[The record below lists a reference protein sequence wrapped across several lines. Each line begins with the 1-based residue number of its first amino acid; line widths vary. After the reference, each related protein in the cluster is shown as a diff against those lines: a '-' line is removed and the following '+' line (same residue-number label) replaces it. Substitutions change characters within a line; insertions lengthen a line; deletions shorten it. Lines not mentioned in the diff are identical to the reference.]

1 VTLWEIDIHPAT
13 GERDRAALRVVS
25 AARELGLADQNLQ
38 VAAAR
43 GFLVQGAELDRGQAE
58 RLANELIGDLV
69 VETPVVGEI
78 ADARLVS
85 PPARLAPKDANVA
98 CVTVLL
104 KPGVMDPV
112 AQSTLAAAAD
122 LGVPLEAVSTVRKY
136 WFAGA
141 SAEVVKNVSER
152 LLANDAIEQIAIGPL
167 AMKHL
172 GAGQAY
178 AFELRHVPIREL
190 DDAAL
195 VRLSREGQLY
205 LQPAEMQTI
214 RAYFRELGRD
224 PTDVELETIA

>member
-1 VTLWEIDIHPAT
+1 MTLWEIDIHPAT
-13 GERDRAALRVVS
+13 GERDRAALRVAS
-25 AARELGLADQNLQ
+25 AARELGLANQDLH

-43 GFLVQGAELDRGQAE
+43 GFLVEGPRLDRAQVE
-58 RLANELIGDLV
+58 RLATELIADLV
-69 VETPVVGEI
+69 VETPFFAEVS
-78 ADARLVS
+78 DPQLVA
-85 PPARLAPKDANVA
+85 PPARFSSANSGETH

-122 LGVPLEAVSTVRKY
+122 LGVPLDAVSTVRKY

-141 SAEVVKNVSER
+141 SAAVVKNVSER
-152 LLANDAIEQIAIGPL
+152 LLANDAIEHVVLGPL
-167 AMKHL
+167 AMTHL

-178 AFELRHVPIREL
+178 AFELRHVPIRDL

-214 RAYFRELGRD
+214 RAYFRELSTLR
-224 PTDVELETIA
+224 